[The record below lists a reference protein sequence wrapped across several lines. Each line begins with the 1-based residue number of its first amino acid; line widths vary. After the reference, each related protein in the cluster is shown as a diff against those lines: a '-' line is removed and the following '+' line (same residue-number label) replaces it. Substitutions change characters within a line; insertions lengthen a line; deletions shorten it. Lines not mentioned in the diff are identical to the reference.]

1 MDAGIRK
8 GVHTMSPVVV
18 SLIAFIL
25 LIACASG
32 AYAVESLAGGRKGLR
47 R

>member
-1 MDAGIRK
+1 MDVGISK
-8 GVHTMSPVVV
+8 GVQFMSPVAVT
-18 SLIAFIL
+18 LIAFIV

-32 AYAVESLAGGRKGLR
+32 AYAVESLVAGRNGAR

>member
-1 MDAGIRK
+1 
-8 GVHTMSPVVV
+8 MSPVAVT
-18 SLIAFIL
+18 LIAFIV

-32 AYAVESLAGGRKGLR
+32 TYAVESLAAARKGLR

>member
-1 MDAGIRK
+1 MDASVSK
-8 GVHTMSPVVV
+8 GVQTMSPVAVTLV
-18 SLIAFIL
+18 AFIF

-32 AYAVESLAGGRKGLR
+32 AYAVETLVAGRNGAR

>member
-8 GVHTMSPVVV
+8 GVPTMSPVAV

-25 LIACASG
+25 LIACATG
-32 AYAVESLAGGRKGLR
+32 VYAVEILAAGRKGLR